1 MRCNLQL
8 SMLRGQ
14 TFDGASN
21 MTGKYNETQTRMSRQ
36 QPLALFVHC
45 LVHCGNLAAQEA
57 MEAST
62 VIRDCSGLTNDLA
75 IISKQ
80 STKLSAILKAVQLE
94 HETTLSLIRPLYPT
108 RVLCRCPALR
118 RLVNNINS
126 VLEALKQ
133 YADTSAGDA
142 AVKARDFMEVIGHG
156 NFVLG
161 IKIALDVLDL
171 IENLNRA
178 VQSRQLSVSSIR
190 ISMKATT
197 AS

>member
-14 TFDGASN
+14 TFDDASN
-21 MTGKYNETQTRMSRQ
+21 MAGKYNGTQAHISRK
-36 QPLALFVHC
+36 QPLALFVDC

-62 VIRDCSGLTNDLA
+62 VIHDCSGLTNDLA
-75 IISKQ
+75 SFSKQ

-94 HETTLSLIRPLYPT
+94 HERTLSLIRPLYST
-108 RVLCRCPALR
+108 RVLCRGPALR

-126 VLEALKQ
+126 VLEVLEQ

-142 AVKARDFMEVIGHG
+142 AVKVRGFI
-156 NFVLG
+156 
-161 IKIALDVLDL
+161 
-171 IENLNRA
+171 
-178 VQSRQLSVSSIR
+178 
-190 ISMKATT
+190 
-197 AS
+197 